1 MIQEK
6 RRLVCDEGLII
17 MEAEYDKSDKES
29 IVEHAKETKDK
40 KISELIDVAID
51 INSKVK
57 GAVGNMIQA

>member
-6 RRLVCDEGLII
+6 RRSVCDEGLII

-40 KISELIDVAID
+40 KSLSSLMLQLIL
-51 INSKVK
+51 
-57 GAVGNMIQA
+57 IQKSRVRWVT